1 MVRKG
6 REGKG
11 EWETAGRGWEKG
23 EGKGVGKDL
32 APPKKI
38 LVPPLVIIWYTEVQL
53 QSTGIVRRCL

>member
-1 MVRKG
+1 MVREG

-11 EWETAGRGWEKG
+11 EGETAGRGWEKG

-38 LVPPLVIIWYTEVQL
+38 LVPPLVIMYTEVQL